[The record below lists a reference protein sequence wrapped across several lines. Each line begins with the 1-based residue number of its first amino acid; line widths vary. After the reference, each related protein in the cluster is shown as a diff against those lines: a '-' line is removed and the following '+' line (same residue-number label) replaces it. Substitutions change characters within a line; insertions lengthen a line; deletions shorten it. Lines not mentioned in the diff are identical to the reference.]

1 MLRCLSLAT
10 DDGHAGTNDLG
21 LGGVK
26 PLGLVGCADERSI
39 GLANNSLGDITF
51 ARVPCLSCDDNL
63 HCVSTLSLGERVTV
77 NISRC
82 YVFSIH

>member
-10 DDGHAGTNDLG
+10 DDGHAGSNDLG
-21 LGGVK
+21 SLK
-26 PLGLVGCADERSI
+26 RLGLIGCTNERAVR
-39 GLANNSLGDITF
+39 LANNSLGDITL

-82 YVFSIH
+82 CVFSIH